1 MHDGIY
7 IAALLEHTVCVCVYM
22 LSHTLQTSTGSSIA
36 SGDGSLAKERWI
48 TSSEKAGIK
57 KTVRCSSLPPSASCE
72 FVM

>member
-7 IAALLEHTVCVCVYM
+7 IAALLEHTVCVCVCVYM
-22 LSHTLQTSTGSSIA
+22 LSRTLQTSTGSSIA

-57 KTVRCSSLPPSASCE
+57 KTVRCSSLPLQVVSL
-72 FVM
+72 